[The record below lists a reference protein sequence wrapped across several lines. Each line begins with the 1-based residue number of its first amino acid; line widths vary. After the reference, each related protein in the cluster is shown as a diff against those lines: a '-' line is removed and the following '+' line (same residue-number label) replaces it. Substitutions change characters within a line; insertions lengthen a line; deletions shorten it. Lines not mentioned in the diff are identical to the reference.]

1 MRRLDP
7 PARNA
12 VYEALLVAIDADEL
26 QSIRGKAIHA
36 LAEVGDARA
45 VPHLQRL
52 MEEGTEKDQIAARLA
67 LYKLSPQVVDARN

>member
-1 MRRLDP
+1 M
-7 PARNA
+7 
-12 VYEALLVAIDADEL
+12 YEALLVAIDADEL

-52 MEEGTEKDQIAARLA
+52 MEEGTEKDQIAARQA
-67 LYKLSPQVVDARN
+67 LYKLSPQVVEAMN